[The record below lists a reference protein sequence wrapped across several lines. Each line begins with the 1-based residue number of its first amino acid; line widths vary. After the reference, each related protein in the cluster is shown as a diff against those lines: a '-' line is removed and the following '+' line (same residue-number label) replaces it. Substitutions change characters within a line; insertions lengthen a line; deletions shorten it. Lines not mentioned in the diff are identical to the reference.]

1 MSAYRL
7 SADEK
12 LAPTDLRRPRR
23 TWRKV
28 FLDQLTFIA
37 LFLMVVMLLGIVLY
51 PYMVVNVPSG
61 HVGVLWLRFRGG
73 TVLDPRQLKEE
84 GLRIISPWNKV
95 FLYDLRLQS
104 RTDTY
109 TAISRDGVNV
119 IAGINIRFRLK
130 HDSVPQLHQ
139 SVGPN
144 FVTSLVVPEIG
155 NRMREVIADYLA
167 EEVYSTKRQEIQDKI
182 RSRAEAM
189 LGEKMM
195 DRQETEDYAPYR
207 IPLYAMLNLIDTLIL
222 GIELPPS
229 IVIAINRKLEQYYI
243 AQEYTFR
250 VEREIKESQRKKIE
264 AEGIREFQQIVSQ
277 GISDSYLRWRGIEAT
292 LQLSQSTNS
301 KVVIIG
307 GGKDGVPIILGNV
320 DAPPP
325 APDRTP
331 PSDAGPRPTAA
342 PLTTPSE
349 KVPAAGMAEP
359 SEKLPTASAPEVPR
373 TYFPFPLTMSEI
385 EAFFSRLSGAF
396 TVGSGTVPAPK

>member
-7 SADEK
+7 SLDDGKASTQK
-12 LAPTDLRRPRR
+12 ARPR
-23 TWRKV
+23 WRRFV
-28 FLDQLTFIA
+28 LNQLTTIS
-37 LFLMVVMLLGIVLY
+37 LFLMVVLLLGIVLY
-51 PYMVVNVPSG
+51 PYVVVNVPTG
-61 HVGVLWLRFRGG
+61 HVGVLWKRFRGG
-73 TVLDPRQLKEE
+73 TVLDPRALKDE
-84 GLRIISPWNKV
+84 GLRLVWPWDKL

-109 TAISRDGVNV
+109 TAISKDGVNLT
-119 IAGINIRFRLK
+119 AAINIRFRLK
-130 HDSVPQLHQ
+130 HDSIPQLHQ
-139 SVGPN
+139 SIGPD
-144 FVTSLVVPEIG
+144 FVMSLVVPEIG
-155 NRMREVIADYLA
+155 SRMREIIADYPA

-182 RSRAEAM
+182 RGRAEAM

-342 PLTTPSE
+342 PPTTPSE